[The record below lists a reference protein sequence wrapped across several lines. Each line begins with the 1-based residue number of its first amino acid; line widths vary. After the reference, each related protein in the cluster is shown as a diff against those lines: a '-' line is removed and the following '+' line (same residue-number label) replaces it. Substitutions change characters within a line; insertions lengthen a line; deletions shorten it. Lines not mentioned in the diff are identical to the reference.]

1 VRQSSPMEIP
11 DHIGAIE
18 REGALLATAAERAGL
33 DAPVPTC
40 PDWVV
45 RDLVVHQGTVHRWAE
60 AHVSGARSD
69 RIGGEELTEIVGE
82 LPADGEILEWFR
94 GGVQEL
100 VMTLRAA
107 PGDLEAFTFLPAP
120 SPLAFWARRQA
131 HETAIHRVD
140 AESATG
146 SIGPYDADLA
156 ADGLSELLEG
166 FVVRPR
172 VRDGLGGGRTLQIV
186 AEDVDQ
192 AWFVRMERPGI
203 KVERVRASADCT
215 VTGAASDLVL
225 LLWNR
230 IGYEALAV
238 DRDSGVLD
246 LWRKTVLITW
256 A

>member
-1 VRQSSPMEIP
+1 
-11 DHIGAIE
+11 
-18 REGALLATAAERAGL
+18 
-33 DAPVPTC
+33 
-40 PDWVV
+40 
-45 RDLVVHQGTVHRWAE
+45 
-60 AHVSGARSD
+60 
-69 RIGGEELTEIVGE
+69 
-82 LPADGEILEWFR
+82 
-94 GGVQEL
+94 
-100 VMTLRAA
+100 MTLRAA

-146 SIGPYDADLA
+146 PIGPYGADLA

-166 FVVRPR
+166 LVARPR
-172 VRDGLGGGRTLQIV
+172 VRDGLAGVRTLQVV

-192 AWFVRMERPGI
+192 AWSLRLERPGI
-203 KVERVRASADCT
+203 KVEPARASADCT

-238 DRDSGVLD
+238 AGDSGVLD
-246 LWRKTVLITW
+246 LWRETVLITW